1 MHADTKCHV
10 FFFSSLLLF
19 WLFQKENDDGDNN
32 NDDDD
37 DDSYLRFVCEKLP
50 RDTEIFFALLISIF
64 LHFIKKKIYK
74 FFLLLLYFNRLQMK
88 IKIEKWKKKRNKT
101 NNSLEKNKKK
111 KKKDEATYRLI
122 VWSKTLLL
130 IW

>member
-19 WLFQKENDDGDNN
+19 WLFQKENDDDDNN
-32 NDDDD
+32 NDDD

-64 LHFIKKKIYK
+64 LHFIKKKYI
-74 FFLLLLYFNRLQMK
+74 
-88 IKIEKWKKKRNKT
+88 
-101 NNSLEKNKKK
+101 
-111 KKKDEATYRLI
+111 
-122 VWSKTLLL
+122 
-130 IW
+130 